1 MYELLN
7 AIFEGVKICVIA
19 YFVAAGVD
27 ADVDKGIK
35 GNKKYFFPR
44 WEIRNY
50 NVLIYLK
57 KCIINQNV
65 KIETEKVLWKV

>member
-7 AIFEGVKICVIA
+7 ATFEGVKILCVLA

-44 WEIRNY
+44 
-50 NVLIYLK
+50 
-57 KCIINQNV
+57 
-65 KIETEKVLWKV
+65 

>member
-35 GNKKYFFPR
+35 GNKKYFSQDER
-44 WEIRNY
+44 LEIITY
-50 NVLIYLK
+50 
-57 KCIINQNV
+57 
-65 KIETEKVLWKV
+65 